1 MVITFSDLHKF
12 VFGMSMIYL
21 KFNQHTFVN
30 FQQVLNPKRPV
41 IFINTGMFCF
51 SLSFPLYLMN
61 YVLILVEQFI
71 NFSSNSDL
79 LPTYETTDHKAVNNP
94 IEAYIIA
101 EV

>member
-1 MVITFSDLHKF
+1 
-12 VFGMSMIYL
+12 
-21 KFNQHTFVN
+21 
-30 FQQVLNPKRPV
+30 
-41 IFINTGMFCF
+41 
-51 SLSFPLYLMN
+51 MN